1 MPKNKKGQIFYQVTK
16 DKPQGLSHVLLLG
29 GSVGTALSFFIVSV
43 LGALNGIE
51 MNDWVLYFILAAI
64 IGFVAGTFLTLL
76 FVRNFSKVVSTSA
89 ATDQSTVIPQGTEA
103 AVEQPVTSEGPTVV
117 PGEED
122 KGQSVDFVF
131 PELSPDK

>member
-16 DKPQGLSHVLLLG
+16 DKPQGISHVLLLG

-51 MNDWVLYFILAAI
+51 MNDWVFYFILAAI
-64 IGFVAGTFLTLL
+64 IGFFVGGFLTLL
-76 FVRNFSKVVSTSA
+76 FVRNFSKVVFSSSA
-89 ATDQSTVIPQGTEA
+89 ATESAAQPSVEA
-103 AVEQPVTSEGPTVV
+103 EVGQPAVSEGPAVV